1 MRRKTSN
8 VKTAHHL
15 DEAPR
20 SAPVLEQIAG
30 GDKTHVYRF
39 VSQNRTRALTE
50 NSRRKFAVYWWLTI
64 KWGSAVM
71 SRILLGAVKRRL
83 ELL

>member
-1 MRRKTSN
+1 

-30 GDKTHVYRF
+30 GDKKNVID
-39 VSQNRTRALTE
+39 S
-50 NSRRKFAVYWWLTI
+50 
-64 KWGSAVM
+64 
-71 SRILLGAVKRRL
+71 
-83 ELL
+83 